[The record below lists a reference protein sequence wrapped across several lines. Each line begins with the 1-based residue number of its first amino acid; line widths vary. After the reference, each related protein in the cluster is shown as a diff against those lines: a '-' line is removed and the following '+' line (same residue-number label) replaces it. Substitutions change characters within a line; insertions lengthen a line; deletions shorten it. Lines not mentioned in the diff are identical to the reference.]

1 MLQTRKFFYSFF
13 FTICVTATAYCQ
25 QLQSNTFSLIV
36 VNEKALP
43 ADGATV
49 KLVQNGKPVKT
60 IAANSAGIAK
70 FGNISAGDYT
80 FSVSYTGYQVQSS
93 RLYHFPSKTVSD
105 TLRLQPVTT
114 NLSQV
119 EITSKAKAIEVQKGK
134 VIVNVDASVT
144 NAGTTVLEV
153 LEKSP
158 GITVDRNGG
167 IALQGKTGV
176 LVTIDDKPTYLS
188 GADLNNLLSSM
199 SSNQVAQIELIS
211 NPTAKYD
218 ASGNAGIINIKTK
231 KNKLKGFNGSVSTA
245 FGQGVYSKNNN
256 SLVLNYRIGK
266 INTFLNYSNATNHY
280 LTDLYALRT
289 YYDNNNNITALLKQ
303 PSYFKGTAVNNTV
316 KTGLDY
322 SITPK
327 TTIGFVATGMFI
339 RREGNNVSTAS
350 WMQPAG
356 TVDSAIFT
364 GNNNTGSFKNGAVN
378 INLRQE
384 IGKSQNI
391 AADFDY
397 LHYSIGSDQDF
408 INHLLT
414 PDGYTEQTRSNI
426 PTSIKIKSGKAD
438 YTFKTDKNST
448 LEAGFK
454 FSSSSTDNFAAYQNL
469 LDGQWVDDNT
479 KSNHFIYDENINAV
493 YTSFERKMGKLSL
506 QAGIRYEHTG
516 YHAHQLGNTI
526 QKDSAFSRN
535 YGQFFPSGYISYQAD
550 TANNFTFTASRR
562 IDRPVFQSLNPFYFI
577 INKYTY
583 QTGNAYL
590 LPQYSWNLEVTH
602 QYKDLLTTTISY
614 SNIKNYFSQLFLAD
628 TAKGIL
634 LYSQGN
640 VGSTYTAGLST
651 ALSVSPVKW
660 WSVTAQATY
669 TYKRL
674 KGFNGNDYTSNINQ
688 LNLNANNQFHIG
700 KTYTAELSG
709 FYTTKA
715 RNDVQELL
723 YPTGQLSAGVARPI
737 LKNKGTLRFTAR
749 DLFYTNAM
757 EGFTSFPNATEYF
770 IIHRDS
776 RVCTISLT
784 YRFGKV
790 YKARK
795 RTDGSASEEMERVG
809 AGG

>member
-1 MLQTRKFFYSFF
+1 MSLTRTFLCAFV
-13 FTICVTATAYCQ
+13 FTFCTSVAYCQ
-25 QLQSNTFSLIV
+25 QLQPNVFSLIV
-36 VNEKALP
+36 VNEKVLP

-49 KLVQNGKPVKT
+49 KLLKDSKIIKT
-60 IAANSAGIAK
+60 VAANSAGIAK
-70 FGNISAGDYT
+70 FENIPNGDYT
-80 FSVSYTGYQVQSS
+80 FSISYTGYRSS
-93 RLYHFPSKTVSD
+93 GSKVYHFPSKLLSD
-105 TLRLQPVTT
+105 TLKLQTATT
-114 NLSQV
+114 SLSQV
-119 EITSKAKAIEVQKGK
+119 EVTSRAKAIDVQKGK

-231 KNKLKGFNGSVSTA
+231 KNKLKGFNGSASTA

-256 SLVLNYRIGK
+256 SLVLNYHVGK

-289 YYDNNNNITALLKQ
+289 YYDDNNNVTALLKQ

-322 SITPK
+322 NVTPK
-327 TTIGFVATGMFI
+327 TTVGFVVTGMFI
-339 RREGNNVSTAS
+339 HRDGNNVSTAS
-350 WMQPAG
+350 WMQPTGIA
-356 TVDSAIFT
+356 DSAIFT
-364 GNNNTGSFKNGAVN
+364 GNNNTGSFKNGAFN

-384 IGKSQNI
+384 IGDSQNI

-397 LHYSIGSDQDF
+397 LHYTIGSNQDF
-408 INHLLT
+408 VNHLLT

-438 YTFKTDKNST
+438 YTLKTDKNSS

-469 LDGQWVDDNT
+469 LSGQWVDDNT
-479 KSNHFIYDENINAV
+479 KSNHFIYDENINAA
-493 YTSFERKMGKLSL
+493 YTSFERKMGKVSI
-506 QAGIRYEHTG
+506 QAGVRYEHTG
-516 YHAHQLGNTI
+516 YHAHQLGNAI

-550 TANNFTFTASRR
+550 TANSFTFTASRR

-590 LPQYSWNLEVTH
+590 LPQYSWNLEVIH
-602 QYKDLLTTTISY
+602 QYKDLLTTTVSY

-651 ALSVSPVKW
+651 ALSISPVKW

-674 KGFNGNDYTSNINQ
+674 KGFNGNSYTSNINQ

-700 KTYTAELSG
+700 KTYTAEISG

-723 YPTGQLSAGVARPI
+723 YPTGQLSVGVARPV

-790 YKARK
+790 YKIKK
-795 RTDGSASEEMERVG
+795 RTDGSATEEMERVG
-809 AGG
+809 TGG